1 MKIVAITASMKD
13 GTGLKEFAKQF
24 PTRFYDIGI
33 AEQHALT
40 MAAGMA
46 TEGMIPFVPIYS
58 SFYQRAYDQVIHDIA
73 LQNLPVIMCV
83 DRAGIVG
90 ADGETHQGML
100 DMAFFRLVPNLVI
113 MAPKNFKE
121 LENMLEFAIKLKRP
135 VVIRYPRGGESKNSE
150 LNDKNLKLE
159 IGKAETLKNGTDV
172 TIIAIGN
179 MVSRALEVAKELEA
193 KKRSVEVINA
203 RFLKPLDKTT
213 ISKSIK
219 KTKFAVTI
227 EDGTKINGLGT
238 AVKELIVDDKIR
250 GIKFKSF
257 AYPDE
262 FIPHGS
268 VNELEDLYNM
278 STKKI
283 ASEINK
289 ECEVYKKNK

>member
-1 MKIVAITASMKD
+1 
-13 GTGLKEFAKQF
+13 
-24 PTRFYDIGI
+24 
-33 AEQHALT
+33 
-40 MAAGMA
+40 
-46 TEGMIPFVPIYS
+46 
-58 SFYQRAYDQVIHDIA
+58 
-73 LQNLPVIMCV
+73 
-83 DRAGIVG
+83 
-90 ADGETHQGML
+90 ML
-100 DMAFFRLVPNLVI
+100 A
-113 MAPKNFKE
+113 
-121 LENMLEFAIKLKRP
+121 FAIKLKRP

-193 KKRSVEVINA
+193 KKRSVEVINE

>member
-1 MKIVAITASMKD
+1 
-13 GTGLKEFAKQF
+13 
-24 PTRFYDIGI
+24 
-33 AEQHALT
+33 
-40 MAAGMA
+40 
-46 TEGMIPFVPIYS
+46 
-58 SFYQRAYDQVIHDIA
+58 
-73 LQNLPVIMCV
+73 
-83 DRAGIVG
+83 
-90 ADGETHQGML
+90 
-100 DMAFFRLVPNLVI
+100 
-113 MAPKNFKE
+113 
-121 LENMLEFAIKLKRP
+121 
-135 VVIRYPRGGESKNSE
+135 
-150 LNDKNLKLE
+150 
-159 IGKAETLKNGTDV
+159 
-172 TIIAIGN
+172 